1 MQSADNAKNGK
12 IERSFTVN
20 GERRNV
26 TAFPD
31 QPLLWVLREQLK
43 LTGTKFGCG
52 MATCGACMVH
62 IDGRLAYSCQRRFET
77 MQGRKV
83 TTIEGLSPD
92 SSHPLQKAWIALQV
106 PQCGYCQSGQ
116 IMRAAA
122 LLKET
127 PKPGRE
133 QIVRAMSSN
142 LCRCASYDRIVAAVE
157 RAVSEG

>member
-43 LTGTKFGCG
+43 LPGTKFGCG

-92 SSHPLQKAWIALQV
+92 SSHPLQKAWVALQV

-142 LCRCASYDRIVAAVE
+142 LCRCGSYDRIVAAVE
-157 RAVSEG
+157 RAVGEG